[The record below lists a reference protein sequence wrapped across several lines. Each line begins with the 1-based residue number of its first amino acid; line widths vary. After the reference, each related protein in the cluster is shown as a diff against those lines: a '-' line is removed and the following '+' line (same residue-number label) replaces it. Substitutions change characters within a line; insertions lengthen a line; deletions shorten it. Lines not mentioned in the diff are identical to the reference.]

1 MSMRDDEWLVVIDR
15 QNVFAQDWSDWACAN
30 GSFHD
35 ADSAFERLARA
46 YGDRV
51 AYTRYV
57 AASPVKDAWS
67 DYFKEWPQFLVPP
80 EDPMYRLTEET
91 ERFARWH
98 PVVSCST
105 FGKWGD
111 ELAKAIQGSKRIVL
125 CGVSTDCC
133 VLATAL
139 AAADAG
145 VSVRV
150 ATDAC
155 MGSTPENHQLALDT
169 MALFSPLIELTDS
182 GAILS

>member
-1 MSMRDDEWLVVIDR
+1 
-15 QNVFAQDWSDWACAN
+15 
-30 GSFHD
+30 
-35 ADSAFERLARA
+35 
-46 YGDRV
+46 
-51 AYTRYV
+51 
-57 AASPVKDAWS
+57 
-67 DYFKEWPQFLVPP
+67 
-80 EDPMYRLTEET
+80 MYRLTEET
-91 ERFARWH
+91 ERLARGH

>member
-1 MSMRDDEWLVVIDR
+1 MSIRDDEWLVVIDR
-15 QNVFAQDWSDWACAN
+15 QNVFAQGWSDWACAD
-30 GSFHD
+30 GSFHN
-35 ADSAFERLARA
+35 ADPAFERLARA

-57 AASPVKDAWS
+57 AASPVKDAWV
-67 DYFKEWPQFLVPP
+67 DYFEQWPQFLVPP
-80 EDPMYRLTEET
+80 DDPMYRLTEET
-91 ERFARWH
+91 ERLAQGH
-98 PVVSCST
+98 PVVTCST

-111 ELAKAIQGSKRIVL
+111 ELAKTIQGSKRIVL

-155 MGSTPENHQLALDT
+155 VGSTPENHRLALNT
-169 MALFSPLIELTDS
+169 MALFAPLIELADS
-182 GAILS
+182 KTILA